1 MIVTIARR
9 EFVDALRDG
18 RFRIGAV
25 LVLVLLCV
33 SSLLAHQQVARARS
47 ERDAAAAL
55 ERENWLGQGRKNAH
69 SAGHFGLNVFK
80 PTSPLAAFDRGIE
93 PYVGTTV
100 FLEAHRQNQ
109 TAFLPAQDATA
120 MRRFGEL
127 SPALALQMLVP
138 LLIVLLASGAIAG
151 ERDRGTLRQVLSLG
165 VTPGALIIGKTLGL
179 ALCVGA
185 LLAPAGIVL
194 ALLLVDAA
202 GTDAGPL
209 WGRAAALA
217 VCYALYLGVFL
228 VGSVT
233 VSALARS
240 ARTALAILLAA
251 WAVNCIVAPRLAS
264 DVVHQFLPTPQL
276 AQFEAEMQAAIE
288 QGLDGHDARSDR
300 LQEFARRTL
309 EEHKKTRVEDLPFN
323 FQGLVMLES
332 ERMAGEVFDQHFG
345 ELWDRLQAQDRA
357 VAWAGVVAPML
368 ALRSA
373 SMAFAGTDFAHHRH
387 FAQAAEQHRRDFVRL
402 LNEDLMNNAIA
413 SNPGY
418 SAGPELWEKLPVFAP
433 QPFAASELWRGA
445 LRDLIVLSGWL
456 AASLGLLVFGA
467 ARMRAGSA

>member
-1 MIVTIARR
+1 MIATIARK

-18 RFRIGAV
+18 RFRIGAA

-33 SSLLAHQQVARARS
+33 SSLLSHRQVERARS

-80 PTSPLAAFDRGIE
+80 PTTPLAAFDRGIE

-109 TAFLPAQDATA
+109 TAFLPAQDSTA

-127 SPALALQMLVP
+127 FPAVALQMLVP
-138 LLIVLLASGAIAG
+138 LLIVLLAFGAIAG

-165 VTPGALIIGKTLGL
+165 VSPGALVAGKTLGL
-179 ALCVGA
+179 ALCISA
-185 LLAPAGIVL
+185 MLAPAAIVL

-202 GTDAGPL
+202 GEGAGPL
-209 WGRAAALA
+209 WSRAAALA

-228 VGSVT
+228 VGSIA
-233 VSALARS
+233 VSALART
-240 ARTALAILLAA
+240 ARTALAVLLAV

-264 DVVHQFLPTPQL
+264 DVVHQFLPTPEL
-276 AQFEAEMQAAIE
+276 AQFEAQMQAAIE

-309 EEHKKTRVEDLPFN
+309 EEHQKTRIEDLPFN

-332 ERMAGEVFDQHFG
+332 ERMAGEVFDHHFG

-357 VAWAGVVAPML
+357 VAWAGVLAPML

-387 FAQAAEQHRRDFVRL
+387 FARAAEDHRRDFVRL
-402 LNEDLMNNAIA
+402 LNEDLMKNAIL

-433 QPFAASELWRGA
+433 QPIATIEVWRGA
-445 LRDLIVLSGWL
+445 LTDLFVLAGWL
-456 AASLGLLVFGA
+456 LSSLGLLVLGA
-467 ARMRAGSA
+467 ARMRVGSP